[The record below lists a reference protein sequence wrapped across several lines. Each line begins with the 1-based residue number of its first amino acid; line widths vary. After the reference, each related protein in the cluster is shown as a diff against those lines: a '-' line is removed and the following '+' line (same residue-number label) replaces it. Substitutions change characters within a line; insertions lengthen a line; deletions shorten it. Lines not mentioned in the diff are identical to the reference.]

1 MSASDAASRF
11 APWTGWVSSGLAVV
25 INHQGIADT
34 VYFRCEA
41 GNPVTVVVLG
51 AATLVLAWAG
61 ALIGW
66 RSRRSDT
73 EDPDRRTRRFIS
85 LVGLLMAA
93 LYSVAILFQILAGL
107 IIPVCFR

>member
-1 MSASDAASRF
+1 MNAAAASRF

-34 VYFRCEA
+34 VYFRCDV
-41 GNPVTVVVLG
+41 GNPATVVVVG
-51 AATLVLAWAG
+51 VATLALAWAG
-61 ALIGW
+61 ALIAW
-66 RSRRSDT
+66 RSRSSDA
-73 EDPDRRTRRFIS
+73 EDPDRRTRKFIT

-93 LYSVAILFQILAGL
+93 LYSVAIVFQILAGL